1 MTTPINSPSSGAERD
16 ERKNSSRSNLFEL
29 LEDVTESSVF
39 SELHNEAELLKK
51 LKKNP
56 NEFADTIRSEMRER
70 FLRTPRDY
78 EGFGEKD
85 IKELSNETILDKL
98 RFALLETK
106 TAQEKIRAKVLSM
119 YNDSNF
125 DEDTPNGRWN
135 IEKLQEWSENQ
146 NVKDIE
152 KYLRSPA
159 LLKKILKRECF
170 SNLDTFI
177 EKNMTAFIKELAIPE
192 SQLSSDDIAALRA
205 LQIWQPEIWTAS
217 WSLQGDIR
225 RVLGLVERSSLGSTE
240 KMRIKR
246 EIIRD
251 YLPSITPA
259 LLVSLW
265 ILTESEAKKNVK
277 TWLEKLLGEEYF
289 EEGSND
295 EQRERNIFLEN
306 AYKKG
311 WYIEIPTKE
320 YLENDAFV
328 EKLFE
333 KSLKSTTP
341 LTENIEV
348 QIRDMVSEVADV
360 KHNIDGTEIGP
371 DKNGNWHE
379 NFLKEIGKLQSPRGG
394 SKVKNSQDLR
404 AWSYIRVVQWGKYG
418 YYRVVETDVELSQ
431 ISDFKDTA
439 GLPVK
444 MRGLRLEDW
453 TAGSGMVSPGW
464 QGIPMTKSYGETY
477 TLFSG
482 PADEIE
488 ILSESDIAERR
499 SEDYQWIDKIETV
512 VPEDTLGISS
522 LEDLK
527 EKLWWIPQA
536 GFIYSALDPEDK
548 DNFYI
553 EIEKINTNSGT
564 IRMTDGVKWGDVSFS
579 KFYEVAKNFNF
590 KPVVKPENDEDI
602 GKLLG
607 WLWGL
612 AGISVK
618 DGKLKKAPEGSSKE
632 EQWVQHMM
640 NEDGEW
646 ITIESISKDG
656 VKFRS
661 GKIKDWG
668 DKVGKVN
675 IGGFKGKERSMS
687 LVQFL
692 SVLESQQYKPYINP
706 NSKITEDAEDHMPH
720 THGSFFGKIMNW
732 MSYNDLKKWFDL
744 YVHAWEHKMEKN
756 SKFQAAKF
764 ANNYLKHFMPE
775 SVGYQLRSEAYAA
788 QNEAMEGILKMLE
801 DQMSGKEARLYV
813 RHKILLNDDAKFEE
827 VLAWLLY
834 ISKKTWQLYPEEL
847 SDLRNSE
854 IWFYKLAVTQGYMS
868 KSARAALKAK
878 CIDKTDKGAMSKD
891 AISEMDIIERQL
903 KLYEGQGKRI
913 PPNIAPK
920 FPGALNEGKKS
931 NFEKGELEV
940 NQRTNIKQMNKYALS
955 KWNVGEWWKVMGCI
969 DRLHTKNG
977 SPVDLN
983 AMPFTILMSNAPEF
997 MGSELRKTLHGEWNG
1012 NRATHAFKFG
1022 NELSYVQTYRD
1033 SVMLAA
1039 KEIDRRN
1046 GTSAAVALKKIE
1058 EKRKHIGDEAH
1069 GGESDAPQKEWVN
1082 SIFDFWMEYGEKLQ
1096 PILQLSDVYFHAEAE
1111 RNSTAKAYK
1120 NRFTEQST
1128 MQNGNLITGGEI
1140 YKNANVGEGNMD
1152 PNHTPFAFT
1161 NLVNASFSAI
1171 YPQNGK
1177 MGTSANNASAYT
1189 KIFKP
1194 GVIGSLEKLKNLTQQ
1209 DIPPGMSLE
1218 KVQKARFREMYAA
1231 IIYYLRSKS
1240 TNPPEIMIWWEWKGV
1255 KFGKMDYIQDLEAF
1269 GFDLKSSDFR
1279 YSSTKPAGAEEK
1291 TSWWWPNDF
1300 EMDSIDEVRC
1310 NEMYENFKRSS
1321 GLIVSSTWA
1330 QAASIVWGQRG
1341 SQISW

>member
-1 MTTPINSPSSGAERD
+1 MTEFI
-16 ERKNSSRSNLFEL
+16 
-29 LEDVTESSVF
+29 
-39 SELHNEAELLKK
+39 SELGIPH
-51 LKKNP
+51 
-56 NEFADTIRSEMRER
+56 SE
-70 FLRTPRDY
+70 
-78 EGFGEKD
+78 
-85 IKELSNETILDKL
+85 
-98 RFALLETK
+98 
-106 TAQEKIRAKVLSM
+106 
-119 YNDSNF
+119 
-125 DEDTPNGRWN
+125 
-135 IEKLQEWSENQ
+135 
-146 NVKDIE
+146 
-152 KYLRSPA
+152 
-159 LLKKILKRECF
+159 
-170 SNLDTFI
+170 
-177 EKNMTAFIKELAIPE
+177 
-192 SQLSSDDIAALRA
+192 LSSDDIAALRA
-205 LQIWQPEIWTAS
+205 LQIWQTERWNGD
-217 WSLQGDIR
+217 SLQSDVS
-225 RVLGLVERSSLGSTE
+225 RVLSLVERSTISSNE
-240 KMRIKR
+240 KTRIKR

-251 YLPSITPA
+251 FLPTITPA
-259 LLVSLW
+259 MLVSLW
-265 ILTESEAKKNVK
+265 IMSESEAKKKVK
-277 TWLEKLLGEEYF
+277 TWLEKFLGDDYF
-289 EEGSND
+289 EEGSDD
-295 EQRERNIFLEN
+295 EQKERNLMLEN

-333 KSLKSTTP
+333 KSLKGSTP
-341 LTENIEV
+341 LTDSMEE

-360 KHNIDGTEIGP
+360 KHNIEGTEIGP
-371 DKNGNWHE
+371 DARWHWHE

-394 SKVKNSQDLR
+394 PKVKNALDLR
-404 AWSYIRVVQWGKYG
+404 AGSYIRVVQWGKYG

-431 ISDFKDTA
+431 ISESKDSA

-453 TAGSGMVSPGW
+453 TAWSGMVPPGS
-464 QGIPMTKSYGETY
+464 QGSPMTKSYGETY

-488 ILSESDIAERR
+488 ILSEADIAERR
-499 SEDYQWIDKIETV
+499 NEEYQWHDKINTEIPADSV
-512 VPEDTLGISS
+512 GIDS

-527 EKLWWIPQA
+527 EKLWWVPQA
-536 GFIYSALDPEDK
+536 GFVYSAHDPEDK

-564 IRMTDGVKWGDVSFS
+564 IRMTDGLKWGDVSFS
-579 KFYEVAKNFNF
+579 KFYETAKNFSF
-590 KPVVKPENDEDI
+590 KPVVKPEHDEDVA
-602 GKLLG
+602 KLLAWVG
-607 WLWGL
+607 WF
-612 AGISVK
+612 AGITLK
-618 DGKLKKAPEGSSKE
+618 DGKLLKLAEGTSK
-632 EQWVQHMM
+632 QDQRIQHMM

-661 GKIKDWG
+661 GKVKDWT
-668 DKVGKVN
+668 DKAGKVN
-675 IGGFKGKERSMS
+675 IGGFKGNERSMS

-801 DQMSGKEARLYV
+801 EQMSGKEARLYV

-834 ISKKTWQLYPEEL
+834 ISKKTGQLYPEEL

-854 IWFYKLAVTQGYMS
+854 IWFYKLSVTQGYMT
-868 KSARAALKAK
+868 KSARAALKTK
-878 CIDKTDKGAMSKD
+878 CIEKTDKGAASKD

-931 NFEKGELEV
+931 SVDKGELEV

-955 KWNVGEWWKVMGCI
+955 KGNVGEWWKVIGCV

-977 SPVDLN
+977 SAVDLN
-983 AMPFTILMSNAPEF
+983 AMPFTMLMSNAPEF

-1012 NRATHAFKFG
+1012 NRASHAFKFG
-1022 NELSYVQTYRD
+1022 NELTYVQTYRD

-1039 KEIDRRN
+1039 KEIDRRH
-1046 GTSAAVALKKIE
+1046 GTNSATALQKIE
-1058 EKRKHIGDEAH
+1058 EIRRHIGDEAH
-1069 GGESDAPQKEWVN
+1069 GKDTDAPQKDWVN
-1082 SIFDFWMEYGEKLQ
+1082 SIFDFWMEYGDKLQ
-1096 PILQLSDVYFHAEAE
+1096 PILQMSDVYFHAEAE
-1111 RNSTAKAYK
+1111 RNTTAKAYK

-1140 YKNANVGEGNMD
+1140 YKNANVWEGNMD

-1161 NLVNASFSAI
+1161 NMVNASFSAI

-1177 MGTSANNASAYT
+1177 MGTSSNNASAYT

-1194 GVIGSLEKLKNLTQQ
+1194 WVIGSLEKLKSLTPQ

-1218 KVQKARFREMYAA
+1218 QVQKARFREMYAA

-1240 TNPPEIMIWWEWKGV
+1240 TNPPEIMIGWEGKGMT
-1255 KFGKMDYIQDLEAF
+1255 FWKMDYIKDLEAF

-1300 EMDSIDEVRC
+1300 EMDPIDEQRC

-1321 GLIVSSTWA
+1321 GLIVSSTGA

-1341 SQISW
+1341 SQISWWNAANDGGYQRAA